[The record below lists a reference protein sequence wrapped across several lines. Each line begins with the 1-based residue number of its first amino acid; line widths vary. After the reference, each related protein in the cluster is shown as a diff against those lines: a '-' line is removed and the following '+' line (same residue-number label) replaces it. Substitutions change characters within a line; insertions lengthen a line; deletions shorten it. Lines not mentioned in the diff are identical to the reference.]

1 MPFARSTG
9 LVVAV
14 AAALVLLPNLGGPP
28 LWDDDEP
35 RNAACSVAMLG
46 SGDWVVPTFNGRLRV
61 EKPAL
66 VNWLHLAGFRIAGI
80 NETGAR
86 LASAM
91 LTIGTCVLT
100 AAIAATVVHPQA
112 GLWAGLVMATCL
124 WTGVTGRAATPDAP
138 LAFFT
143 TLSLWLFVRGCR
155 VPGPGGVG
163 WRYGFPRLSPASA
176 VAMGVACGLAVLT
189 KGPVGVI
196 LPLLAVGG
204 FCWWQAASDPGRVG
218 PLHRRLATALPAAW
232 RGCRPLVIAGSALTV
247 ALPWYA
253 LVTVRTDGE
262 WLRQFLLVHNVG
274 RFAAPMEGH
283 SGSAFFYYPVVLLI
297 GTFPWSIAWI
307 LVAGH
312 AWRHARGTTP
322 GETMGLRLAIC
333 WAAAWT
339 VPFCLSGTKLPG
351 YVWPAYP
358 ALAIAAGAFLADWIR
373 SPVASRDAW
382 MRVAWSS
389 LAITGGGL
397 AVGLPVAVRAF
408 GADGTWL
415 GLVGA
420 VPVAGA
426 AAAWVA
432 QSAGQRRHAATI
444 WAASACCTVGL
455 LVAIGPTCMGRAGGT
470 RQLFTDVPAA
480 AAGPV
485 PIASFGAPASAVFY
499 AGRIAPAGRV
509 PNLSGPAEAAAF
521 VAENPGGHVVVNAR
535 FEEKFARALPADY
548 GVLRSSSSFPTLQ
561 EVVLFGPTTAPRIAA
576 DGPPPHRD

>member
-9 LVVAV
+9 LVVAI

-46 SGDWVVPTFNGRLRV
+46 SGDWIVPTFNGRLRV
-61 EKPAL
+61 EKPVL
-66 VNWLHLAGFRIAGI
+66 VNWLHLAGFGVAGI

-86 LASAM
+86 LASAL

-100 AAIAATVVHPQA
+100 AAIAAAVIHPQA
-112 GLWAGLVMATCL
+112 GLWAGLVLATCL
-124 WTGVTGRAATPDAP
+124 WTGVAGRAATPDAP

-143 TLSLWLFVRGCR
+143 TLALWLFVRGCR

-163 WRYGFPRLSPASA
+163 WRYGCPRLPPASA
-176 VAMGVACGLAVLT
+176 VAVGVACGLAVLA

-196 LPLLAVGG
+196 LPLVAFGC

-218 PLHRRLATALPAAW
+218 PLHRRLATSLPAAW
-232 RGCRPLVIAGSALTV
+232 HGCRPLVIAGSALAV

-283 SGSAFFYYPVVLLI
+283 SGSTVIYYPVVLLI

-312 AWRHARGTTP
+312 ACQRSRGTPP

-333 WAAAWT
+333 WAAAWI

-358 ALAIAAGAFLADWIR
+358 ALAIAAGSFLADWIGR
-373 SPVASRDAW
+373 PAASRDAW
-382 MRVAWSS
+382 MRVAWGS
-389 LAITGGGL
+389 LAITGVAL
-397 AVGLPVAVRAF
+397 AVGLPIAVRTYV
-408 GADGTWL
+408 ADGAWL
-415 GLVGA
+415 GLVGV

-432 QSAGQRRHAATI
+432 QSAGRRRQAATV
-444 WAASACCTVGL
+444 WAATACGTVGL

-480 AAGPV
+480 ALGPV
-485 PIASFGAPASAVFY
+485 PVASFGAPASAVFY

-535 FEEKFARALPADY
+535 FEEKFARALPPDY

-576 DGPPPHRD
+576 DAPQPHRH